1 MNTNTDR
8 FDVVQKN
15 LVGSYISP
23 FNLRSQHVVANKE
36 WQNPFLVESF
46 MFTDAFCYKIFGF
59 LDP

>member
-23 FNLRSQHVVANKE
+23 FNLRSQHVVAKKE
-36 WQNPFLVESF
+36 WQNPFLVEMIIIYVYSR
-46 MFTDAFCYKIFGF
+46 F
-59 LDP
+59 LL